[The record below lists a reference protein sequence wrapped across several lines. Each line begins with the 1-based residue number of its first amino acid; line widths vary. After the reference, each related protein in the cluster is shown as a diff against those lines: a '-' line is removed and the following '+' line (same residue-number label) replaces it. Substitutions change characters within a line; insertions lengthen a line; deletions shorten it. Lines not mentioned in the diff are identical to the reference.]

1 MDDVA
6 NHHDDQSRHEN
17 RAHLTECFPRKI
29 EFLGDVIQ
37 HFNWFFFP
45 FQSEPQTRE
54 SDEIEGDENF
64 PKMDNQPI

>member
-1 MDDVA
+1 
-6 NHHDDQSRHEN
+6 
-17 RAHLTECFPRKI
+17 LTKRFPRKI

-37 HFNWFFFP
+37 HFNWFFFA

-54 SDEIEGDENF
+54 RDEIEGNEDL